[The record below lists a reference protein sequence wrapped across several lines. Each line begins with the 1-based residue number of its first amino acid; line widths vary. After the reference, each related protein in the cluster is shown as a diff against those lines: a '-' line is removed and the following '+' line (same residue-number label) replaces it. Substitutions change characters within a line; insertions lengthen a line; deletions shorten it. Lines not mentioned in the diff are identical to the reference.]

1 MANRAGKVQVGEA
14 GERGRISLWLAYGV
28 ASGLTSLSLYQRR
41 ASHLRHG
48 ISFAVMKGSAGVLAT
63 AAWFPTASGPQGK
76 EEGFLFFLA
85 VDKHMNGVINCCSIF
100 GPDVY
105 DDKPL
110 ASAFLVRRYDTTGIQ
125 KNATSERTKDRK
137 KSNSNHHDIFGGH
150 HRKSGHKHRAHH
162 HHIWNYRHKTWLGKG
177 RDDTKQS
184 TGAFFYTHH
193 RQKGFALTVG
203 FIPFGLDGFS
213 FGHGR
218 YPAPSTLFT
227 PYSHHHASLSCSF
240 VVFVFLFL

>member
-63 AAWFPTASGPQGK
+63 AAWFPTASGPQGR

-110 ASAFLVRRYDTTGIQ
+110 ASAFPVTRYDTTGIKKTQ
-125 KNATSERTKDRK
+125 PAKERKTEKKATAITTTY
-137 KSNSNHHDIFGGH
+137 
-150 HRKSGHKHRAHH
+150 SGA
-162 HHIWNYRHKTWLGKG
+162 IIAN
-177 RDDTKQS
+177 RDTS
-184 TGAFFYTHH
+184 TGHIIITSGITGTRLGWERGGMIQSKALALSFTHTIGKRDLH
-193 RQKGFALTVG
+193 
-203 FIPFGLDGFS
+203 
-213 FGHGR
+213 
-218 YPAPSTLFT
+218 
-227 PYSHHHASLSCSF
+227 
-240 VVFVFLFL
+240 